1 MIKHECDA
9 WVAVVVVAVVVSSS
23 GGVQRSNKLAQG
35 TAPAL
40 RSTRLV
46 LAGIY
51 GYRVLFEGSLKGY
64 KGSFEGSV

>member
-1 MIKHECDA
+1 MIKNECDA
-9 WVAVVVVAVVVSSS
+9 WVAVVVAVVVSSS

-46 LAGIY
+46 LQ
-51 GYRVLFEGSLKGY
+51 S
-64 KGSFEGSV
+64 SF